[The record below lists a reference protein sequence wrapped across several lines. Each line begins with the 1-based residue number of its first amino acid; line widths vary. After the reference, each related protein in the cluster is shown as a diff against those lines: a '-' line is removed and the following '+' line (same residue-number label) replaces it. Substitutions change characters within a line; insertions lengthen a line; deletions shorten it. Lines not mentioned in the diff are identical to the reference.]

1 MAEYDNTN
9 RGALFDNDKGDN
21 PKRPDMTG
29 SLNIE
34 GTDYRLSVWKREAKS
49 GRTFLSISAEVAQKQ
64 NGAAAPAQQP
74 QQQSLNDEIPF

>member
-34 GTDYRLSVWKREAKS
+34 GTDYRLSVWKRQSKS
-49 GRTFLSISAEVAQKQ
+49 GQEFLSISAEVAQKQ
-64 NGAAAPAQQP
+64 NGAAAPAKQP